1 KFTKHP
7 SQLLIINAIA
17 FQNWLLC
24 SLVGRGGYPYSRV
37 FSVHTPASPRS
48 RPPTHPKP
56 EKSGKKTKKIK
67 IFAKRGGVNLGL
79 STMNQ
84 PIIPTPTVQTSNIL
98 DEYADIRWQIAALS
112 AKLEEI
118 EPMAIEQALSIINEG
133 ATANGQ
139 RVVYRTDT
147 IDIILQL
154 RSQKPKPESHA
165 DLESLKQLIELE
177 AEKAQYQNQEEIAL
191 MERDIA
197 ILRYRLLKLE
207 QTDEG
212 RTYQTEYGDLER
224 QLTTLKPLL
233 SVRLK

>member
-1 KFTKHP
+1 
-7 SQLLIINAIA
+7 
-17 FQNWLLC
+17 
-24 SLVGRGGYPYSRV
+24 
-37 FSVHTPASPRS
+37 
-48 RPPTHPKP
+48 
-56 EKSGKKTKKIK
+56 
-67 IFAKRGGVNLGL
+67 
-79 STMNQ
+79 MNQ

-118 EPMAIEQALSIINEG
+118 EPMAIEQALSIISED
-133 ATANGQ
+133 ATANGK

-154 RSQKPKPESHA
+154 RSQKPKPQNHA
-165 DLESLKQLIELE
+165 DLESLKELIELE

-191 MERDIA
+191 IERDIA

-212 RTYQTEYGDLER
+212 RTYQTEYADLER
-224 QLTTLKPLL
+224 QLTNLKPLL

>member
-1 KFTKHP
+1 
-7 SQLLIINAIA
+7 
-17 FQNWLLC
+17 
-24 SLVGRGGYPYSRV
+24 
-37 FSVHTPASPRS
+37 
-48 RPPTHPKP
+48 
-56 EKSGKKTKKIK
+56 
-67 IFAKRGGVNLGL
+67 
-79 STMNQ
+79 MNQ

>member
-1 KFTKHP
+1 
-7 SQLLIINAIA
+7 
-17 FQNWLLC
+17 
-24 SLVGRGGYPYSRV
+24 
-37 FSVHTPASPRS
+37 
-48 RPPTHPKP
+48 
-56 EKSGKKTKKIK
+56 
-67 IFAKRGGVNLGL
+67 
-79 STMNQ
+79 MNQ

-133 ATANGQ
+133 ATANGK

-154 RSQKPKPESHA
+154 RSQKPKPENHA
-165 DLESLKQLIELE
+165 DLESLKELIELE
-177 AEKAQYQNQEEIAL
+177 AEKAQHQNQEEIA
-191 MERDIA
+191 
-197 ILRYRLLKLE
+197 ILRSRLVRLQ

-212 RTYQTEYGDLER
+212 RTYQAEYADLER
-224 QLTTLKPLL
+224 QLTTLEPLL